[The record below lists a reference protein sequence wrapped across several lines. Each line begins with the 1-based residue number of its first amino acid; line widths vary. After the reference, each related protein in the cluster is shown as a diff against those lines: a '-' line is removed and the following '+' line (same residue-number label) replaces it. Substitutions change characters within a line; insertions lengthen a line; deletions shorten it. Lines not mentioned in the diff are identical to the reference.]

1 MALTPPRL
9 VACGYYRVHLYVVMG
24 LCTLASL
31 AAWGQTAVPFWP
43 PLVAAMLSYVG
54 TMAWLLEKRRAGRF
68 LLGLISMTAI
78 CGAYLA
84 MSVPTAAPPA
94 ARLLWAV
101 TPATAGLLLGSALA
115 AMFLGHWYLNSP
127 TMQLGPLRRLIGLL
141 AVAVVA
147 RGVVCATTLA
157 MELTLVGLLPLDT
170 AILLLLRWTAG
181 LLGVAGLAWMAWQT
195 LKVPNTQSATGILYV
210 AVVGTFTGELA
221 SELLSVGTL
230 FPL

>member
-31 AAWGQTAVPFWP
+31 AAWGQTPVPYWP
-43 PLVAAMLSYVG
+43 PLVAAVLSYVG
-54 TMAWLLEKRRAGRF
+54 TMTWLLEKRRAGR
-68 LLGLISMTAI
+68 LLLVLISIIAM
-78 CGAYLA
+78 CGAYVA
-84 MSVPTAAPPA
+84 MSVPAAAPPA
-94 ARLLWAV
+94 ARLLWAA
-101 TPATAGLLLGSALA
+101 TPPTAGLLLGSVLA

-147 RGVVCATTLA
+147 RGVVCGIAVV
-157 MELTLVGLLPLDT
+157 MELAVVGPLPSDT
-170 AILLLLRWTAG
+170 VMLLLLRWTAG
-181 LLGVAGLAWMAWQT
+181 LLGVAGLTWMAWQT

-221 SELLSVGTL
+221 SELLSVGIL